1 MKKQRITVITAKLLA
16 AVMMAAVVFGSVSLE
31 ARAETTGTVTVDN
44 AKVRSDAST
53 DSSTVGTLAN
63 GTTITVNGEKTDSSG
78 NVWYQ
83 VTLSDGKTGYVRSD
97 LMSVTETADAADTAA
112 DANAGAAEGD
122 LDNTITPVAGG
133 VDVTAISN
141 PEGVTPQDLQSARIN
156 TNGKV
161 RSDAST
167 NDDIVAQ
174 LDQGT
179 EMVIS
184 GSKLGSDS
192 KTWYYVTF
200 IDGGATKTGYI
211 RSDLVD
217 IGEVIIMPTAAPE
230 EPAEVV
236 EEQPVVEEVNND
248 YELVY
253 TDDGTGTN
261 VWWLY
266 NHVDNT
272 REKLQE
278 LLDFADSQASKTA
291 SLTST
296 NQKLKIICIVLGALL
311 AIAIIAVIIMAVKL
325 AAGGYDYDDDDDD
338 DDDEDDDEDDEP
350 VRSRRSS
357 RSSRR
362 RYDDDDDDDDDDD
375 EEEERRPRR
384 RSTQTS
390 SRDRDRAPRRRVE
403 YDEDDDIRVD
413 TAPKKSKPKN
423 FMLDDDDF
431 EFEFLNMDDK

>member
-63 GTTITVNGEKTDSSG
+63 GTSITVNGEKTDSSG

-97 LMSVTETADAADTAA
+97 LMSVTESADAADTAA

-217 IGEVIIMPTAAPE
+217 IGEVIVMPTAAPE

-325 AAGGYDYDDDDDD
+325 AAGG
-338 DDDEDDDEDDEP
+338 
-350 VRSRRSS
+350 
-357 RSSRR
+357 
-362 RYDDDDDDDDDDD
+362 
-375 EEEERRPRR
+375 
-384 RSTQTS
+384 
-390 SRDRDRAPRRRVE
+390 
-403 YDEDDDIRVD
+403 
-413 TAPKKSKPKN
+413 
-423 FMLDDDDF
+423 
-431 EFEFLNMDDK
+431 

>member
-16 AVMMAAVVFGSVSLE
+16 ALMLAAVVFGSVSME
-31 ARAETTGTVTVDN
+31 ARAEQTGTVTVDN

-53 DSSTVGTLAN
+53 DSSVVSTLAN
-63 GTTITVNGEKTDSSG
+63 GTTISVNGEKTDSSG

-97 LMSVTETADAADTAA
+97 LMNVTETADAADTAA
-112 DANAGAAEGD
+112 DANAGAAEGALED
-122 LDNTITPVAGG
+122 GVANTSVVAGG

-141 PEGVTPQDLQSARIN
+141 PEGVTPQDLQSAKIN

-174 LDQGT
+174 LSQGT

-200 IDGGATKTGYI
+200 IDGGATKNGYI

-217 IGEVIIMPTAAPE
+217 IGEVIIMPTAQPE
-230 EPAEVV
+230 EPVETPE

-253 TDDGTGTN
+253 TDDGTGNN

-291 SLTST
+291 TLTST
-296 NQKLKIICIVLGALL
+296 NQKLKLICIVLGALL
-311 AIAIIAVIIMAVKL
+311 AIAVIAVIVMAVKL
-325 AAGGYDYDDDDDD
+325 ASGG
-338 DDDEDDDEDDEP
+338 
-350 VRSRRSS
+350 
-357 RSSRR
+357 
-362 RYDDDDDDDDDDD
+362 
-375 EEEERRPRR
+375 
-384 RSTQTS
+384 
-390 SRDRDRAPRRRVE
+390 
-403 YDEDDDIRVD
+403 
-413 TAPKKSKPKN
+413 
-423 FMLDDDDF
+423 
-431 EFEFLNMDDK
+431 

>member
-16 AVMMAAVVFGSVSLE
+16 ALMVAAVVFGSVSME
-31 ARAETTGTVTVDN
+31 ARAEQTGTVTVDN

-53 DSSTVGTLAN
+53 DSSVVSTLAN
-63 GTTITVNGEKTDSSG
+63 GTTISVNGEKSDSSG

-97 LMSVTETADAADTAA
+97 LMNVTETADAADASAGDAA
-112 DANAGAAEGD
+112 DTGDAGAAD
-122 LDNTITPVAGG
+122 MSSIAGG

-141 PEGVTPQDLQSARIN
+141 PEGVTPQDLQSAKIN

-174 LDQGT
+174 LSQGT

-200 IDGGATKTGYI
+200 IDGGATKNGYI

-217 IGEVIIMPTAAPE
+217 IGEVIIMPTAQPE
-230 EPAEVV
+230 EPVETPE

-253 TDDGTGTN
+253 TDDGTGNN

-291 SLTST
+291 TLTST
-296 NQKLKIICIVLGALL
+296 NQKLKLICIVLGALL
-311 AIAIIAVIIMAVKL
+311 AIAVIAVIVMAVKL
-325 AAGGYDYDDDDDD
+325 ASGGYDYDDDDDD
-338 DDDEDDDEDDEP
+338 DDDEDDDDEDDEP
-350 VRSRRSS
+350 VRRRGRGSRRS
-357 RSSRR
+357 
-362 RYDDDDDDDDDDD
+362 RYDDDDDDDDEDD

-413 TAPKKSKPKN
+413 APAKKSKPKN

>member
-16 AVMMAAVVFGSVSLE
+16 AVMMAAVVFGTGTLE
-31 ARAETTGTVTVDN
+31 ARAESTGTVTVDN

-53 DSSTVGTLAN
+53 DSSTISTLAN
-63 GTTITVNGEKTDSSG
+63 GTTLTVNGEKTDSSG

-97 LMSVTETADAADTAA
+97 LMSVTESADAADIAA
-112 DANAGAAEGD
+112 DADAGAAEAA
-122 LDNTITPVAGG
+122 LDNIITPVAGG
-133 VDVTAISN
+133 VDISAISN
-141 PEGVTPQDLQSARIN
+141 PDDVTPQDLQAATIN

-161 RSDAST
+161 RANAST
-167 NDDIVAQ
+167 SDDIVAQ
-174 LDQGT
+174 LSQGT

-200 IDGGATKTGYI
+200 VDGGATKTGYI

-217 IGEVIIMPTAAPE
+217 IGEVIVMPTAAPE
-230 EPAEVV
+230 EQPAEAV
-236 EEQPVVEEVNND
+236 EEEPVVEEVNND

-253 TDDGTGTN
+253 TDDGTGNN

-266 NHVDNT
+266 NHIDNT

-291 SLTST
+291 TLTAA

-338 DDDEDDDEDDEP
+338 DDEDDEEDDEP

-362 RYDDDDDDDDDDD
+362 R
-375 EEEERRPRR
+375 
-384 RSTQTS
+384 
-390 SRDRDRAPRRRVE
+390 
-403 YDEDDDIRVD
+403 
-413 TAPKKSKPKN
+413 
-423 FMLDDDDF
+423 
-431 EFEFLNMDDK
+431 